1 MWKIKFLCNR
11 IAFSFKRNY
20 EFRKYTKNI
29 PFMFKILFLEIV
41 IMLKFISKK
50 FDRFHQ
56 KMFSIIKWDVIFTT
70 PFWKF
75 LASNPNWY
83 FVMEENYEP
92 MVKKI
97 IIDNVSK
104 FYNNQENIFLNIWS
118 HIWRRSIDLAKNH
131 NYKCFA
137 FEPSPL
143 TYRNLKINILLS
155 NVEDKVIT
163 FNYWLWDKE
172 DYLDFEYIP
181 LHDWS
186 SRVFQKW
193 FKQYRHS
200 KMIKVPIKKMDD
212 LNLWIKNNNIRLIMI
227 DVEWFEYNVLKG
239 MSDMLDALYDVDIIV
254 EILPENKDKDNVIE
268 YMKNKWY
275 NVKQID
281 DIDYLFRK

>member
-1 MWKIKFLCNR
+1 M
-11 IAFSFKRNY
+11 
-20 EFRKYTKNI
+20 
-29 PFMFKILFLEIV
+29 
-41 IMLKFISKK
+41 
-50 FDRFHQ
+50 
-56 KMFSIIKWDVIFTT
+56 
-70 PFWKF
+70 
-75 LASNPNWY
+75 
-83 FVMEENYEP
+83 
-92 MVKKI
+92 
-97 IIDNVSK
+97 
-104 FYNNQENIFLNIWS
+104 
-118 HIWRRSIDLAKNH
+118 
-131 NYKCFA
+131 
-137 FEPSPL
+137 
-143 TYRNLKINILLS
+143 
-155 NVEDKVIT
+155 
-163 FNYWLWDKE
+163 WDKE